1 MKNTT
6 ITLFAIA
13 VSAAAYLRAEAH
25 HSFSQF
31 DGDTQ
36 RVISGVVARWDFN
49 NPHVWLHIDVAN
61 DDGSSE
67 LWSFE
72 GQGTMR
78 LLPKNING
86 TTMIPGDPVTLLYC
100 PLRDGRNGGA
110 LAWIRL
116 EKNGRFINPSDGGCR
131 TQDDEVELWKGWLEE
146 GFTSN
151 LEVEAAG
158 ANGR

>member
-1 MKNTT
+1 MKIFTAA
-6 ITLFAIA
+6 LFALGLSVA
-13 VSAAAYLRAEAH
+13 TSMQVEAH

-31 DGDTQ
+31 DQGTQ
-36 RVISGVVARWDFN
+36 QVISGTVARWDFN
-49 NPHVWLHIDVAN
+49 NPHVWLHIDVEN
-61 DDGSSE
+61 DDGSAS

-86 TTMIPGDPVTLLYC
+86 TTMVPGDPVTLLYC

-116 EKNGRFINPSDGGCR
+116 DKNGRYINPSDGGCR
-131 TQDDEVELWKGWLEE
+131 FQDEDIDQWKEWLEQ
-146 GFTSN
+146 GFTSSMD
-151 LEVEAAG
+151 VEAAQ
-158 ANGR
+158 